1 MKIAVLSTYLPTE
14 CGIATFTE
22 DLVKAVDAASHAPV
36 ASVLRVSP
44 QPVQPEG
51 RVVFTL
57 LTHDLRSYLE
67 AAEFV
72 NDSGFDLVNIQHE
85 FGIFGGEGGEHVL
98 AFVKALRVPCV
109 VTLHTVAENLEP
121 HYKRVLGELV
131 RLADGIVIM
140 TRSSADILAREFGA
154 PPQKLSLIP
163 HGVPVFDPSRAP
175 ALKKQLGLDGFPI
188 LATFGLINPGKGIEY
203 ALRAMQRILVAHPD
217 VRYLVLGETHPG
229 VRAWQGEKYR
239 ESLLELIRD
248 LRMEDNVIFEDRFLS
263 KQELIDYL
271 TAIDIY
277 LTPYLNPHQMV
288 SGTLAYA
295 IGAGKAIV
303 STAYRYAL
311 ELLSDGRGMVVNFRD
326 PDGIA
331 DCVNRLLSDPELF
344 RRFSTRAFK
353 QGRRMIWPRAA
364 QQYVRC
370 FVNAV
375 ERAPAHRR
383 VPQVA
388 RPPWVLTP
396 YRLPGGQGK

>member
-14 CGIATFTE
+14 CGIATFAE
-22 DLVKAVDAASHAPV
+22 DLVKAIDAVSRAPV
-36 ASVLRVSP
+36 TSVLRVSP
-44 QPVQPEG
+44 EPVQPEG

-57 LTHDLRSYLE
+57 LRNDLRSYLD

-85 FGIFGGEGGEHVL
+85 FGIFGGDGGEHVL
-98 AFVKALRVPCV
+98 AFMKALRAPCA

-131 RLADGIVIM
+131 RLADSLVIM
-140 TRSSADILAREFGA
+140 TRSSGDILSRGFGA

-175 ALKKQLGLDGFPI
+175 ELKKRLGLDGFPV

-203 ALRAMQRILVAHPD
+203 ALEAVGRILAVHPE

-229 VRAWQGEKYR
+229 VRAWQGERYR

-248 LRMEDNVIFEDRFLS
+248 MRMEENIIFEDRFLS
-263 KQELIDYL
+263 KKELIDYL

-277 LTPYLNPHQMV
+277 LTPYLNPDQMV

-295 IGAGKAIV
+295 VGAGKAIV

-311 ELLSDGRGMVVNFRD
+311 ELLSDGRGMIVNFHD

-331 DCVNRLLSDPELF
+331 DCVVRLLSDRELF
-344 RRFSTRAFK
+344 RRFSARA
-353 QGRRMIWPRAA
+353 RREGLKMIWPRVAR
-364 QQYVRC
+364 QHVRC
-370 FVNAV
+370 FTNLV
-375 ERAPAHRR
+375 EQAAARRR
-383 VPQVA
+383 VPEIA
-388 RPPWVLTP
+388 RRPLILTP
-396 YRLPGGQGK
+396 RRLTGDQSK